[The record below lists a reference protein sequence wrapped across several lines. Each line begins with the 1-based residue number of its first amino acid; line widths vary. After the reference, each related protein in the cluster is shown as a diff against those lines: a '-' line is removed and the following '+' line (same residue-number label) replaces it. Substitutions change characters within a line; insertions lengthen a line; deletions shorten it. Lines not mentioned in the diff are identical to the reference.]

1 VPEFNFA
8 KGKSGAP
15 KKEQSAPTPQRSET
29 GPTRPVSAD
38 HVGDELP
45 FELAEAP
52 VRRTQP
58 TQPKSA
64 AMPRGA
70 TEEQGKSAGGSIL
83 DKYPRR
89 DLSHLNSSPELNAAD
104 KRAART
110 EVQTPAGD
118 DPLMQESP
126 NSEESAEMS
135 SSSAPARSSSRWPM
149 LIIGGVVV
157 LLVLIALIW
166 HLNPYPPL
174 KEAIAGL
181 FTNRSTQSAIAP
193 ATPSEQQDDFGAL
206 EPEMRSWDYFIQVSS
221 WKELMKADQEAEK
234 FRSAGLDVAVESE
247 ALSKR
252 GGTFYRVRLGPYES
266 AEAAYAAAAAH
277 PGLLPADAFLDSV
290 RLTEAVPVAAGTPET
305 GRPARM
311 RGGTAAK
318 TDPADDDI
326 ARWRK
331 DFGVVDEPLSG
342 YAVQVSS
349 LRSVDVARVEAR
361 KMVEQGYPAFITRAT
376 VGSATWYRV
385 LVGPFNT
392 RGDADKYTRLI
403 NVTYGN
409 EAYTVDLSLK

>member
-15 KKEQSAPTPQRSET
+15 KKEQSAPAPQRSET

-45 FELAEAP
+45 FELAETP
-52 VRRTQP
+52 TRRTQP
-58 TQPKSA
+58 AQPESA
-64 AMPRGA
+64 PTPKNAAADTG
-70 TEEQGKSAGGSIL
+70 SNAGGSVL

-89 DLSHLNSSPELNAAD
+89 DLSHLTSSQEVREAATSTSG
-104 KRAART
+104 T
-110 EVQTPAGD
+110 EAEPPPDD
-118 DPLMQESP
+118 DPLTQEIL
-126 NSEESAEMS
+126 NSKESSEMAS
-135 SSSAPARSSSRWPM
+135 STTPARSSTSWPII
-149 LIIGGVVV
+149 IIGSVVV
-157 LLVLIALIW
+157 LLVLVALIW

-174 KEAIAGL
+174 REAIAGL
-181 FTNRSTQSAIAP
+181 FTNKSTESAIVPETVA
-193 ATPSEQQDDFGAL
+193 EQHEGTEES
-206 EPEMRSWDYFIQVSS
+206 EPEMRSWDYFVQVSS

-252 GGTFYRVRLGPYES
+252 GGTFYRIRLGPYES
-266 AEAAYAAAAAH
+266 AEAAFAAAAAH
-277 PGLLPADAFLDSV
+277 PGLVPADAFLDSV
-290 RLTEAVPVAAGTPET
+290 RLTESVPVAVESPNS

-311 RGGTAAK
+311 RDGASREAQEV
-318 TDPADDDI
+318 DDDI

-331 DFGVVDEPLSG
+331 DFGIVDEPLSG

-392 RGDADKYTRLI
+392 RVDADKYTQLI
-403 NVTYGN
+403 NVTFGN
-409 EAYTVDLSLK
+409 EAYTVDLSRK